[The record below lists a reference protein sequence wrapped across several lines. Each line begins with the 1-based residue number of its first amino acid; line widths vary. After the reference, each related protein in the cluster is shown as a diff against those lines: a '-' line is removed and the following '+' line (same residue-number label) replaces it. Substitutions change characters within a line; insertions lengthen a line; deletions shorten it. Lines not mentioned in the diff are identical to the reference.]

1 MTRIQK
7 GRQAGELWDR
17 VVLPNGI
24 VGYVFQ
30 SYLKEVPTVQI
41 EQIRLSASRTV
52 INKGESETLQV
63 EILPLDAKDHEVEYS
78 SSNPNILSVDGEG
91 NLLAIQ
97 SGIADIKVKAKENSV
112 ASSMRF
118 QVYTPLTDM
127 QINAESL
134 VMKEQDRFVILPVF
148 TPSDADNQKVIY
160 TTDNEEVATVD
171 SDGTIT
177 ARKEGSTKI
186 IVKTEEAN
194 ITREILVTVV
204 SKLGEDEI
212 IFDEGLQVEQNVV
225 SGWKLEDL
233 TVASV
238 KDKIQTSYI
247 IKIYNNKNQE
257 LTEEKQVGTGSKIQ
271 LVNEQNVI
279 KMEYYVIIYGDVNGD
294 GKINS
299 TDLLVLQRHILEI
312 QPLKGLYLKAG
323 NINKNGKNPS
333 SLDSLLIQRH
343 ILGLKLIEQKIETKS
358 KDAEAVVI
366 EKEEEREDETEN
378 Q

>member
-17 VVLPNGI
+17 VILPNGI

-52 INKGESETLQV
+52 INKGESETLKV
-63 EILPLDAKDHEVEYS
+63 EILPLEAKDHEVEYS

-118 QVYTPLTDM
+118 QVYTPLADM

-134 VMKEQDRFVILPVF
+134 VMQEGDRFAIVPVL

-160 TTDNEEVATVD
+160 TSENKEVAIVD
-171 SDGTIT
+171 SVGNIT
-177 ARKEGSTKI
+177 ARKKGSTKI
-186 IVKTEEAN
+186 IVKTEEAS

-204 SKLGEDEI
+204 PKLGEDEI
-212 IFDEGLQVEQNVV
+212 VFDEDLQVEQNEI

-233 TVASV
+233 TVTNV

-247 IKIYNNKNQE
+247 IKIYNHNNQE

-271 LVNEQNVI
+271 FVDEQNVI
-279 KMEYYVIIYGDVNGD
+279 KMEYYVIVYGDVNGD

-312 QPLKGLYLKAG
+312 EPLKGLYLKAG

-343 ILGLKLIEQKIETKS
+343 ILGLKLIEQKTEIKS
-358 KDAEAVVI
+358 KGLEAKVI
-366 EKEEEREDETEN
+366 EKEEEREDET
-378 Q
+378 

>member
-17 VVLPNGI
+17 VILPNGI

-52 INKGESETLQV
+52 INKGESETLKV
-63 EILPLDAKDHEVEYS
+63 EILPLEAKDHEVEYS

-134 VMKEQDRFVILPVF
+134 VMQEGDRFVILPIL

-160 TTDNEEVATVD
+160 TSENEEVATVD
-171 SDGTIT
+171 NAGNIT

-186 IVKTEEAN
+186 IVKTEEAS

-204 SKLGEDEI
+204 PKLGEDEI
-212 IFDEGLQVEQNVV
+212 VFDEDLQVEQNEI

-247 IKIYNNKNQE
+247 IKIYNHNNQE

-271 LVNEQNVI
+271 FVDEQNVI
-279 KMEYYVIIYGDVNGD
+279 KMEYYVIVYGDVNGD

-312 QPLKGLYLKAG
+312 EPLRGLYLKAG

-343 ILGLKLIEQKIETKS
+343 ILGLKLIEQKTEIKS
-358 KDAEAVVI
+358 KGLEAEVI
-366 EKEEEREDETEN
+366 EKEEEREDETWN

>member
-17 VVLPNGI
+17 VILPNGI

-52 INKGESETLQV
+52 INKGESETLKV
-63 EILPLDAKDHEVEYS
+63 EILPLEAKDHEVEYS

-91 NLLAIQ
+91 KLLAIQ

-134 VMKEQDRFVILPVF
+134 VMQEGDRFVIVPVL

-160 TTDNEEVATVD
+160 TSENEEVATVD
-171 SDGTIT
+171 SAGNIT

-186 IVKTEEAN
+186 IVKTEEAS
-194 ITREILVTVV
+194 ITGEILVTVV
-204 SKLGEDEI
+204 PKLGEDEI
-212 IFDEGLQVEQNVV
+212 VFDEDLQVEQNEIT
-225 SGWKLEDL
+225 GWKLEDL

-247 IKIYNNKNQE
+247 IKIYNHNNQE

-271 LVNEQNVI
+271 FVDEQNVI
-279 KMEYYVIIYGDVNGD
+279 KMEYYVIVYGDVNGD

-312 QPLKGLYLKAG
+312 EPLKGLYLKAG

-343 ILGLKLIEQKIETKS
+343 ILGLKLIEQKTEIKS
-358 KDAEAVVI
+358 KGLEAEVI
-366 EKEEEREDETEN
+366 EKEEEREDET
-378 Q
+378 

>member
-17 VVLPNGI
+17 VILPNGI

-52 INKGESETLQV
+52 INKGESETLKV
-63 EILPLDAKDHEVEYS
+63 EILPLEAKDHEVEYS

-134 VMKEQDRFVILPVF
+134 VMQEGDRFVILPIL

-160 TTDNEEVATVD
+160 TSENEEIATVD
-171 SDGTIT
+171 SAGNIT
-177 ARKEGSTKI
+177 ARKEGSTRI
-186 IVKTEEAN
+186 IVKTEEAS

-204 SKLGEDEI
+204 PKLGEDEI
-212 IFDEGLQVEQNVV
+212 VFDEDLQVEQNEI

-233 TVASV
+233 TVENV

-247 IKIYNNKNQE
+247 IKIYNHNNQE

-271 LVNEQNVI
+271 LVDEQNVI
-279 KMEYYVIIYGDVNGD
+279 KMEYYVIVYGDVNGD

-312 QPLKGLYLKAG
+312 EPLKGLYLKAG
-323 NINKNGKNPS
+323 NINKNGKSPS

-343 ILGLKLIEQKIETKS
+343 ILGLKLIEQKTEIKS
-358 KDAEAVVI
+358 KAEEAEVI
-366 EKEEEREDETEN
+366 EKEEEREDET
-378 Q
+378 